1 MERRLAAL
9 GPYDSGARR
18 GAAYQEVVD
27 HFQKIFHGDN
37 HDGLILRERWLAS
50 DGLFERLAERHHLA
64 VFTGRLRWEAH
75 VTLNRFAE
83 PGLFE
88 PVIGADDVAR
98 TKPDPEGIHKIRAT
112 LEHGKCWYVGDT
124 VDDARAA
131 SAAGVPFIGIAA
143 RANPR
148 YAELVRLLE
157 AEGAVAVLDDINSM
171 EAVLAAEPLRFKR
184 NTKETQISGELR
196 IEGRGRY
203 EISTGIRF
211 LDHMLE
217 LFTKHGG
224 FDLKIHAVGD
234 LDIDQHHT
242 VEDTGIL
249 IGQLFAKALGDR
261 KGINRAGYFVLPMDE
276 TLAVVAVDLGGRPA
290 LVYQGQ
296 SARPPGR

>member
-1 MERRLAAL
+1 VKDLLIFDMDGVLVDVTESYRATIQATVRHFTGSEPSREEIQDWKNRGGWNDDWLLSDRMIQER
-9 GPYDSGARR
+9 GG

-37 HDGLILRERWLAS
+37 HDGLILHERWLAS
-50 DGLFERLAERHHLA
+50 DNLFQRLAERHHLT

-112 LEHGKCWYVGDT
+112 LEHGACWYVGDT

-157 AEGAVAVLDDINSM
+157 VEGAVAVLDDINSM
-171 EAVLAAEPLRFKR
+171 EAVLAE
-184 NTKETQISGELR
+184 
-196 IEGRGRY
+196 
-203 EISTGIRF
+203 
-211 LDHMLE
+211 
-217 LFTKHGG
+217 
-224 FDLKIHAVGD
+224 
-234 LDIDQHHT
+234 
-242 VEDTGIL
+242 
-249 IGQLFAKALGDR
+249 
-261 KGINRAGYFVLPMDE
+261 NR
-276 TLAVVAVDLGGRPA
+276 
-290 LVYQGQ
+290 
-296 SARPPGR
+296 